1 MKTLALV
8 VPCKN
13 EFMRLQVD
21 EFVRAT
27 ERWPWISFCFVDD
40 GSTDSTAEK
49 LAHMVNLCPA
59 FHAIY
64 LPANVGKGEAVRT
77 GMNHLCTNTHA
88 DFVGFWDAD
97 LATPLCEIPRFMRIF
112 EESPT
117 AKAVIGSR
125 WPHLGAC
132 IRRTAR
138 RGLAGNIAKF
148 IIRRILDAPVWDTQ
162 CGAKVFSR
170 EVAEEIFHDRFR
182 TRWLFDVE
190 LLMRLGKRLKTDVHE
205 CPLDTWFD
213 VPGSKVGLRT
223 VGELLTFPVL
233 RLMHLL

>member
-1 MKTLALV
+1 MTTLAIV
-8 VPCKN
+8 VPCYN
-13 EFMRLQVD
+13 EEQRLNPSA
-21 EFVRAT
+21 FVEAV
-27 ERWPWISFCFVDD
+27 EKWPWISFCFVDD

-49 LAHMVNLCPA
+49 LAHMVSLYPA

-64 LPANVGKGEAVRT
+64 LSANVGKAEAVRT
-77 GMNHLCTNTHA
+77 GMNHLCKNTHA
-88 DFVGFWDAD
+88 DYVGFW
-97 LATPLCEIPRFMRIF
+97 E
-112 EESPT
+112 
-117 AKAVIGSR
+117 
-125 WPHLGAC
+125 
-132 IRRTAR
+132 RTVR
-138 RGLAGNIAKF
+138 RGLIGNIAKF

-190 LLMRLGKRLKTDVHE
+190 LLMRLGKRLKTEVHE
-205 CPLDTWFD
+205 CPLATWFD

-223 VGELLTFPVL
+223 VGELLTFPIL